1 MTGHN
6 HGGATATGAQR
17 GRLSVVLAI
26 TLTLFFLEVLGGL
39 LAHSLVLFA
48 DAAHMAADSAGV
60 GLSLLAVLWAARP
73 ASSKR
78 TFGYQRAEILAAVF
92 NAVLLFGLGAFIVVE
107 AIRRMVNPGSAQP
120 GIMAVFGVLAL
131 FGNGV
136 SLSLLARGQ
145 GKSLNVRGA
154 YLEVLSDLLGAAAVL
169 IAAAVIA
176 FTGFQRADPL
186 ASLFTSFRVADACA
200 VSPTPSAGMTVTVML
215 ASWGAVNSPKQ
226 ADSSASPNACTSI
239 RPRPGKLS
247 GSFMISP
254 TFYSNGRPMW
264 SDGANESTEDTMNCM
279 RPPTE
284 SLCLHQLIDTA
295 AFIDSCHSRC
305 RTGSQFARNFSRPDS
320 GAYDRSELVV
330 SLGFSRR

>member
-1 MTGHN
+1 MAGHH
-6 HGGATATGAQR
+6 HGGATAARTHR

-26 TLTLFFLEVLGGL
+26 TLTLFFLEVVGGL
-39 LAHSLVLFA
+39 LAHSLVLLA

-107 AIRRMVNPGSAQP
+107 AIRRIFNPANAQP

-136 SLSLLARGQ
+136 SLKLLARGQ

-154 YLEVLSDLLGAAAVL
+154 YLEVLSDLLGASAVL
-169 IAAAVIA
+169 VAAAVIA

-186 ASLFTSFRVADACA
+186 ASLLIGLLILPRTVRLLRDAVDVLLEATPKGVDLDEIREHILKTPGVLGCHDLHAWTITSGQPVL
-200 VSPTPSAGMTVTVML
+200 SAHVVIEAGL
-215 ASWGAVNSPKQ
+215 WH
-226 ADSSASPNACTSI
+226 
-239 RPRPGKLS
+239 
-247 GSFMISP
+247 
-254 TFYSNGRPMW
+254 NGTAPQVLDRL
-264 SDGANESTEDTMNCM
+264 DECLKDHFDTEHSTIQLE
-279 RPPTE
+279 PPTHADHE
-284 SLCLHQLIDTA
+284 
-295 AFIDSCHSRC
+295 
-305 RTGSQFARNFSRPDS
+305 
-320 GAYDRSELVV
+320 SELH
-330 SLGFSRR
+330 S

>member
-169 IAAAVIA
+169 VAAAVIA

-186 ASLFTSFRVADACA
+186 ASLLIGLLILPRTVRLLRDAVDVLLEA
-200 VSPTPSAGMTVTVML
+200 TPKGVDLDEIREHILKTPGVLGCHDLHA
-215 ASWGAVNSPKQ
+215 WKNS
-226 ADSSASPNACTSI
+226 
-239 RPRPGKLS
+239 
-247 GSFMISP
+247 
-254 TFYSNGRPMW
+254 
-264 SDGANESTEDTMNCM
+264 
-279 RPPTE
+279 
-284 SLCLHQLIDTA
+284 
-295 AFIDSCHSRC
+295 
-305 RTGSQFARNFSRPDS
+305 
-320 GAYDRSELVV
+320 
-330 SLGFSRR
+330 